1 MEYKL
6 TWQEYNKALK
16 KDKLMGLKCNDCGTY
31 TCPPTMA
38 CCNCASTNHEIV
50 EMSGKGKIVTFT
62 VVNIAPEGREN
73 EVPYTIAMV
82 ELDEG
87 PWIMGNLVD
96 MDPRNV
102 TMDVIGKR
110 VKIHGRI
117 FPGDH
122 YSEAGGMARP
132 AFYFDK

>member
-6 TWQEYNKALK
+6 TFQEYNKALK
-16 KDKLMGLKCNDCGTY
+16 KDKLMGLKCNECGTL

-38 CCNCASTNHEIV
+38 CSNCASTNLEIV
-50 EMSGKGKIVTFT
+50 ELSGKGKIVSFT
-62 VVNIAPEGREN
+62 VVNIAAEGREN
-73 EVPYTIAMV
+73 EVPYTISMV

-110 VKIHGRI
+110 VKTRGKL

-122 YSEAGGMARP
+122 YSEGGGLARP
-132 AFYFDK
+132 AFYFE

>member
-6 TWQEYNKALK
+6 TFQEYSKALK
-16 KDKLMGLKCNDCGTY
+16 KDKLMGLKCNDCGTI
-31 TCPPTMA
+31 TCPPLMVCA
-38 CCNCASTNHEIV
+38 ECASTNLEIV
-50 EMSGKGKIVTFT
+50 QLSGKGKIRTFT
-62 VVNIAPEGREN
+62 VVNVTAEGREN
-73 EVPYTIAMV
+73 EVPYTLALV

-96 MDPRNV
+96 IDPRKV

-110 VKIHGRI
+110 VKIGNRV

-122 YSEAGGMARP
+122 FSDKSEARP
-132 AFYFDK
+132 AFSFE

>member
-6 TWQEYNKALK
+6 TYQEYSKALRK
-16 KDKLMGLKCNDCGTY
+16 NKLLGLKCNDCGTI
-31 TCPPTMA
+31 TCPPMMVCSECT
-38 CCNCASTNHEIV
+38 STNLEIV
-50 EMSGKGKIVTFT
+50 EMKGTGKIVTFT
-62 VVNIAPEGREN
+62 VCNVTSEGREN

-96 MDPRNV
+96 MDPRKV

-110 VKIHGRI
+110 VKVGNRV
-117 FPGDH
+117 FPGDK
-122 YSEAGGMARP
+122 YSTTKMARP
-132 AFYFDK
+132 AFYFED

>member
-6 TWQEYNKALK
+6 TFQEYNKALK
-16 KDKLMGLKCNDCGTY
+16 KNKLMGLKCTDCGTI
-31 TCPPTMA
+31 TCPPMMV
-38 CCNCASTNHEIV
+38 CSNCASTNLEIV
-50 EMSGKGKIVTFT
+50 EMSGKGKIRTFT

-96 MDPRNV
+96 IDPRKV

-110 VKIHGRI
+110 VKIGNRV

-122 YSEAGGMARP
+122 YSEDGGMARP
-132 AFYFDK
+132 AFSFE

>member
-6 TWQEYNKALK
+6 TFQEYSKALK
-16 KDKLMGLKCNDCGTY
+16 KNKLMGLKCKDCGTI
-31 TCPPTMA
+31 TCPPMMV
-38 CCNCASTNHEIV
+38 CSDCASTNLEIV

-96 MDPRNV
+96 MDPRKV

-110 VKIHGRI
+110 VKVGNRV

-122 YSEAGGMARP
+122 YSEDGGMARP
-132 AFYFDK
+132 AFYFE

>member
-16 KDKLMGLKCNDCGTY
+16 KDKLMGIKCNDCGTI
-31 TCPPTMA
+31 TCPPTMVCA
-38 CCNCASTNHEIV
+38 ECASTNLEIV
-50 EMSGKGKIVTFT
+50 QLSGKGKIATFT
-62 VVNIAPEGREN
+62 VVNVTSEGRTN
-73 EVPYTIAMV
+73 ETPYTLALV

-96 MDPRNV
+96 MDPRKV
-102 TMDVIGKR
+102 TMDVIGKKVR
-110 VKIHGRI
+110 VGNRV

-122 YSEAGGMARP
+122 FSEVSMARP
-132 AFYFDK
+132 AFYFE

>member
-6 TWQEYNKALK
+6 TFQEYNKALK
-16 KDKLMGLKCNDCGTY
+16 KNKLMGLKCNDCGTI
-31 TCPPTMA
+31 TCPPMMVCA
-38 CCNCASTNHEIV
+38 DCASTNLEIT

-96 MDPRNV
+96 MDPRKV

-110 VKIHGRI
+110 VKIGNRV

-122 YSEAGGMARP
+122 YSEDGGMARP
-132 AFYFDK
+132 AFYFE